1 MENRLIKKK
10 YEYWE
15 ENGQYFLALDDV
27 NVDLSRKNNKQYFY
41 TEYVDKIVVFTTI
54 KDLIDFLIY
63 QIKQL
68 ECIYKKVG
76 E

>member
-15 ENGQYFLALDDV
+15 ENGQYFLALNDV

-41 TEYVDKIVVFTTI
+41 TEYVDKIVVFTII

-68 ECIYKKVG
+68 ECI
-76 E
+76 